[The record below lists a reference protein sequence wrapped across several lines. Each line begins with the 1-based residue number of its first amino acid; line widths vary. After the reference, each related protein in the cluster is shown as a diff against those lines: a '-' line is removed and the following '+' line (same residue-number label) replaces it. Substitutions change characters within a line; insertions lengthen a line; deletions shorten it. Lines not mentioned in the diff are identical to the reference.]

1 MLSIA
6 LRLGGSAF
14 HRAGEATAKALSP
27 VVLADL
33 NSDLAKVL
41 LPTDLTL
48 YLDGLRDKRLAI
60 YEGAIPCTA
69 LKLNKVTLKIIL
81 NFTGSQ
87 LQWRSTMSGVV
98 RE

>member
-6 LRLGGSAF
+6 LRLGGNAF
-14 HRAGEATAKALSP
+14 HNTGAATAKALFP

-33 NSDLAKVL
+33 ISDLARVL

-48 YLDGLRDKRLAI
+48 YPDCLRDKRLVT
-60 YEGAIPCTA
+60 YDSTIPCTA
-69 LKLNKVTLKIIL
+69 LKVIL

-87 LQWRSTMSGVV
+87 WRSTMTGVIY
-98 RE
+98 E